1 MVRFEFINSR
11 LEYRQVRLCASQR
24 VTRGGTCTSN
34 NSKQRK
40 VLGRIYDLKN
50 MYMQHTCFY
59 VCRKQGAILKE
70 KLIFS

>member
-1 MVRFEFINSR
+1 MVRFKFINSR
-11 LEYRQVRLCASQR
+11 LEYRQVRLCVSQ
-24 VTRGGTCTSN
+24 RGGTCTSN
-34 NSKQRK
+34 NSEQRK

-50 MYMQHTCFY
+50 LYMHRTCFY